1 MFFNNYHF
9 LNTWPFQPPSSPCHR
24 PMSQNKSNL
33 YKVAGNRR
41 IRLLLVTEK
50 VYFLSYWDLK
60 SLKLRLTSF
69 MKTVTS
75 LVSWASV
82 SSQIVFF
89 LLSKTENMVVNMR
102 TLEPHPE
109 LRSNLTSWAWSPA
122 GRQTRCSRNTAPP
135 LHQSQV
141 WPERKTK
148 RNREINQYFLRTS
161 LRWSVV

>member
-1 MFFNNYHF
+1 MIGLGSDNNYYF

-89 LLSKTENMVVNMR
+89 LLSKTE
-102 TLEPHPE
+102 TWLWICAH
-109 LRSNLTSWAWSPA
+109 LNLTPNFDPIWRVEHDPQLGGKPA
-122 GRQTRCSRNTAPP
+122 APRILLHHYTSHKYGLKRKSR
-135 LHQSQV
+135 
-141 WPERKTK
+141 EKEK
-148 RNREINQYFLRTS
+148 
-161 LRWSVV
+161 